1 MIKDFAEKSIKNQMI
16 AYGQP
21 EPKKEDLEKISSRIL
36 SNEDEVKRMTHQLIS
51 EKLLSVY
58 KEKINKKV
66 KETTYEKYIELAYKK
81 ND

>member
-21 EPKKEDLEKISSRIL
+21 EPKNEDLEKITARIL
-36 SNEDEVKRMTHQLIS
+36 TNKDEVKRMTHQLIS
-51 EKLLSVY
+51 EKLLSIY
-58 KEKINKKV
+58 KEKIKK
-66 KETTYEKYIELAYKK
+66 KEKEISYEKYIELAYKK

>member
-1 MIKDFAEKSIKNQMI
+1 MIKDFTEKSIKNQMV

-21 EPKKEDLEKISSRIL
+21 QPKKEDLDKISSRIL
-36 SNEDEVKRMTHQLIS
+36 SNEEEVKRMTNQLIS

-58 KEKINKKV
+58 KDKINKKV
-66 KETTYEKYIELAYKK
+66 KEITYEKYVELAYKK

>member
-21 EPKKEDLEKISSRIL
+21 EPKNEDLEKISARIL
-36 SNEDEVKRMTHQLIS
+36 TNKEEVKRMTHQLIS
-51 EKLLSVY
+51 EKLLSIY
-58 KEKINKKV
+58 KEKINKKK
-66 KETTYEKYIELAYKK
+66 KEISYEKYIELAYKK

>member
-1 MIKDFAEKSIKNQMI
+1 MI

-36 SNEDEVKRMTHQLIS
+36 SNEEEVKRMTHQLIS
-51 EKLLSVY
+51 EKLLSIY

-66 KETTYEKYIELAYKK
+66 KKTTYEKYIELAYKK